1 MRERERNR
9 VKEKEIEGNG
19 GGGGV
24 GWSGRERGRERKI
37 EREWRERSE
46 WKVISLTVSTLHSL
60 THRFGVQECVVHPN
74 EVIDTKVT
82 GSAVVIVLQVK

>member
-1 MRERERNR
+1 M
-9 VKEKEIEGNG
+9 G
-19 GGGGV
+19 GGGGLD
-24 GWSGRERGRERKI
+24 GAAEREGGRERKI

-60 THRFGVQECVVHPN
+60 THRFGVQECMVHPN